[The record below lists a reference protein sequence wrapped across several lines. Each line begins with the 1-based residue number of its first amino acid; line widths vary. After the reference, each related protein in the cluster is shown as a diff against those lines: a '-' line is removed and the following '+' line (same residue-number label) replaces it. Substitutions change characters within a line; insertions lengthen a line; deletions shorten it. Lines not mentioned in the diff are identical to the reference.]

1 MPPRRLSAKRRRCRA
16 TEAAAVEADALISLP
31 ADVLDDILTRVGIR
45 DTVRTSALSRAWRRR
60 WEALSSLDLSF
71 PSPVYDEGPPE
82 GLWAIDCILLRFPRR
97 VRRFCA
103 DLDNTY
109 AGHIHDWLRVLS
121 RRGIEILD
129 LRFGYGFALP
139 SSVFSCSR
147 LTSLS
152 LSSCAIPLLPLG
164 FVAFPEL
171 RSLTLG
177 KLKAIRPETVFGA
190 LRETC
195 GLWSEFTFYETVLLS
210 YAVSTGLE
218 MQHAE
223 NSFSRNYLLEIKR
236 LVVSTITVVRHVM

>member
-1 MPPRRLSAKRRRCRA
+1 MPPRRLSTKRRRRRA

-82 GLWAIDCILLRFPRR
+82 GLWAVDCILLRFPRR

-109 AGHIHDWLRVLS
+109 AGRIHDWLRVLS
-121 RRGIEILD
+121 RRGTEILD
-129 LRFGYGFALP
+129 LRFGYGFTLP

-171 RSLTLG
+171 RSLTL
-177 KLKAIRPETVFGA
+177 
-190 LRETC
+190 
-195 GLWSEFTFYETVLLS
+195 
-210 YAVSTGLE
+210 VSVQLQEYGEYQLDEIIDT
-218 MQHAE
+218 
-223 NSFSRNYLLEIKR
+223 SPLLEHLSLINVLIGGTNFR
-236 LVVSTITVVRHVM
+236 RWAIQAPNLRHLTIGSDYK